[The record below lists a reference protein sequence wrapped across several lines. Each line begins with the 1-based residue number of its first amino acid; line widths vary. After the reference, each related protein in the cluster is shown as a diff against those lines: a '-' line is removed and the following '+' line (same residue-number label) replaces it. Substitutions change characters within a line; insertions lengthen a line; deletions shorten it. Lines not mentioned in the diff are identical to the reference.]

1 MIRFLSKIVSHSSIQ
16 VIGIILEEDVASY
29 ALLLVQKKKTSI
41 TILKKETFTNF
52 EELTSNLDSKIP
64 VILHVEGKGILNKK
78 IDFDNEQDVNWYKN
92 IKLETLSYTSS
103 KNENVTFLSFTR
115 KNLIEEWVAKF
126 SSLQFQILDV
136 YTGSFISSL
145 LSKTIDKK
153 NITTSQL
160 ILHFEDNELVDFS
173 RNENNDN
180 KSYKIG
186 EDVLESCYLPLYASV
201 IHFLIPIDSIEKS
214 KVDGLNIEE
223 YTFKKAFNYLG
234 VFMLAFYLV
243 LLLISYFGINYFSS
257 KNAELNYRNVF
268 SNQAFKKLEDL
279 EKQKSN
285 KLKIL
290 SETGLTSNKFL
301 TFYAYEINKNTLS
314 GIQLSELKVNPLE
327 VETKPSKKVLLLNKV
342 ILISGQAQNEMV
354 FNNWIENL
362 KKMNWI
368 KKFEITS
375 IDTNKKNW
383 MQFQIKILVKDV

>member
-1 MIRFLSKIVSHSSIQ
+1 MIQFLSKIVSHSSIQ
-16 VIGIILEEDVASY
+16 VIGITLEEDVTSY
-29 ALLLVQKKKTSI
+29 ALLLVQKKRSNI
-41 TILKKETFTNF
+41 NILKKETFTDF
-52 EELTSNLDSKIP
+52 EALTATLDSKIP
-64 VILHVEGKGILNKK
+64 VILHLDGKGILNKK

-92 IKLETLSYTSS
+92 IKLDTLSYTSN
-103 KNENVTFLSFTR
+103 KNENITFLSFTR

-126 SSLQFQILDV
+126 TTLQFQVLDV
-136 YTGSFISSL
+136 YIGSFISSL
-145 LSKTIDKK
+145 LASTIDKK
-153 NITTSQL
+153 NITTNQL
-160 ILHFEDNELVDFS
+160 TLHFEETELIDFS
-173 RNENNDN
+173 RNENKD
-180 KSYKIG
+180 KKAYKIG
-186 EDVLESCYLPLYASV
+186 EDVLESSYLPLYASI

-214 KVDGLNIEE
+214 KVEGLNIEE
-223 YTFKKAFNYLG
+223 YTFQKAFNYLG
-234 VFMLAFYLV
+234 VFMLGFYLL
-243 LLLISYFGINYFSS
+243 LLLISYFGINYFST
-257 KNAELNYRNVF
+257 KNAELNYRNVY

-279 EKQKSN
+279 EKQKNN

-327 VETKPSKKVLLLNKV
+327 AETKPTKKVLLLNKV
-342 ILISGQAQNEMV
+342 ILISGQAQNELV

-368 KKFEITS
+368 KKFEIIS

>member
-1 MIRFLSKIVSHSSIQ
+1 MIHFLSKIVSHSSIQ
-16 VIGIILEEDVASY
+16 VIGITLEEDTTSY
-29 ALLLVQKKKTSI
+29 ALLLVQKKRTNI
-41 TILKKETFTNF
+41 TVLKKETFTNF
-52 EELTSNLDSKIP
+52 EELTSVLDSKTP
-64 VILHVEGKGILNKK
+64 VILHIDGKGILNKK
-78 IDFDNEQDVNWYKN
+78 IDFDNEQDVNWFKN
-92 IKLETLSYTSS
+92 IKLDTLSYTSS

-115 KNLIEEWVAKF
+115 KNLIDEWVAKF
-126 SSLQFQILDV
+126 TTLQFQILDV
-136 YTGSFISSL
+136 YVGSFISSL
-145 LSKTIDKK
+145 LASTIDKK

-160 ILHFEDNELVDFS
+160 IIHFEENNLIDFS
-173 RNENNDN
+173 RNENNDK
-180 KSYKIG
+180 KSYKID
-186 EDVLESCYLPLYASV
+186 EDVLESNYLPVYASV
-201 IHFLIPIDSIEKS
+201 IHFFIPIDTIEKS

-223 YTFKKAFNYLG
+223 FTFKKAFNYFG
-234 VFMLAFYLV
+234 IFMLAFYLV

-257 KNAELNYRNVF
+257 KNAELNYRNVY

-279 EKQKSN
+279 EKLKIN

-301 TFYAYEINKNTLS
+301 TYYTYEINKNTLS

-327 VETKPSKKVLLLNKV
+327 AETKPTKKVLLLNKV
-342 ILISGQAQNEMV
+342 ILISGQAKNEMV

-368 KKFEITS
+368 KKFEIIS

>member
-1 MIRFLSKIVSHSSIQ
+1 MIQFLSKIVSHSSIQ
-16 VIGIILEEDVASY
+16 IIGITLEEDVTSY
-29 ALLLVQKKKTSI
+29 ALLLVQKKRNSI
-41 TILKKETFTNF
+41 KVLKKETFTYF
-52 EELTSNLDSKIP
+52 EELTSTLDSKIP
-64 VILHVEGKGILNKK
+64 VILHVDGKGILNKK

-92 IKLETLSYTSS
+92 IKLDTLSYTSS

-115 KNLIEEWVAKF
+115 KNLIDEWVAKF
-126 SSLQFQILDV
+126 TTLQFQILDV
-136 YTGSFISSL
+136 YVGSFISSL
-145 LSKTIDKK
+145 LASTIDKK

-160 ILHFEDNELVDFS
+160 IIHFEENNLIDFS
-173 RNENNDN
+173 RNENND
-180 KSYKIG
+180 KKPYKIG
-186 EDVLESCYLPLYASV
+186 EDVLESNYLPLYASV
-201 IHFLIPIDSIEKS
+201 IHFFIPIDTIEKS

-223 YTFKKAFNYLG
+223 FTFKKAFNYFG
-234 VFMLAFYLV
+234 IFMLAFYLV

-257 KNAELNYRNVF
+257 KNAELNYRNVY

-279 EKQKSN
+279 EKQKNN

-301 TFYAYEINKNTLS
+301 TFYAYEINKNTFS

-327 VETKPSKKVLLLNKV
+327 AETKPTKKILLLNKV

-368 KKFEITS
+368 KKFEIIS

>member
-16 VIGIILEEDVASY
+16 VIGITLEEEVTAY
-29 ALLLVQKKKTSI
+29 TFLLIQKKRTNI
-41 TILKKETFTNF
+41 NIVKKETFTNL
-52 EELTSNLDSKIP
+52 EELTSTLNSKIP
-64 VILHVEGKGILNKK
+64 IILHIDGKGILNKK

-92 IKLETLSYTSS
+92 IKLDTLSYTSS

-115 KNLIEEWVAKF
+115 KNLIDEWVTKF
-126 SSLQFQILDV
+126 TTLQFQVLDV
-136 YTGSFISSL
+136 YVGSFVSSL
-145 LSKTIDKK
+145 LASVIDKK

-160 ILHFEDNELVDFS
+160 IIHFEENNLVYFS
-173 RNENNDN
+173 RNESKDK

-186 EDVLESCYLPLYASV
+186 DDVLESNYLPLYASV
-201 IHFLIPIDSIEKS
+201 IHFLIPIDTIEKS
-214 KVDGLNIEE
+214 KVDCLNIEE
-223 YTFKKAFNYLG
+223 YTFKKAFNYFG
-234 VFMLAFYLV
+234 IFILAFYLV
-243 LLLISYFGINYFSS
+243 LLLISYFGINYFST
-257 KNAELNYRNVF
+257 KNAELNYRNVY

-279 EKQKSN
+279 EKQKDN

-301 TFYAYEINKNTLS
+301 TFYAYEINNNTLS

-327 VETKPSKKVLLLNKV
+327 AETKPTKKVLLLNKV
-342 ILISGQAQNEMV
+342 ILIYGQVQNEMV

>member
-1 MIRFLSKIVSHSSIQ
+1 MIHFLSKIVSHSSIQ
-16 VIGIILEEDVASY
+16 VIGITLEEEVTSY
-29 ALLLVQKKKTSI
+29 ALLLVQKKRNNIKV
-41 TILKKETFTNF
+41 LKKEIFADF
-52 EELTSNLDSKIP
+52 DELTSTLDSKTPI
-64 VILHVEGKGILNKK
+64 ILHLDGKGILNKK
-78 IDFDNEQDVNWYKN
+78 IDFNNEQDVNWYKN
-92 IKLETLSYTSS
+92 IKLDTLSYTSS

-115 KNLIEEWVAKF
+115 KNLIDEWVTKF
-126 SSLQFQILDV
+126 SMLQFQVLDV

-145 LSKTIDKK
+145 LAKTLDKK
-153 NITTSQL
+153 NINTSQV
-160 ILHFEDNELVDFS
+160 ILHFEETELVDFS
-173 RNENNDN
+173 RNENKD
-180 KSYKIG
+180 KKAYKIG
-186 EDVLESCYLPLYASV
+186 EDTLESTYLPLYASV

-214 KVDGLNIEE
+214 KVDDLNIEE
-223 YTFKKAFNYLG
+223 HTFQKAFNYLG
-234 VFMLAFYLV
+234 AFMLGFYLL
-243 LLLISYFGINYFSS
+243 LLLISYFGINYFST
-257 KNAELNYRNVF
+257 KNAELNFRNVY

-279 EKQKSN
+279 EKQKNN

-314 GIQLSELKVNPLE
+314 GIQLSELKINPLE
-327 VETKPSKKVLLLNKV
+327 AETKPTKKVLLLNKV

>member
-16 VIGIILEEDVASY
+16 VIGITLEEDTTSY
-29 ALLLVQKKKTSI
+29 ALLLVQKKRTNI
-41 TILKKETFTNF
+41 TVLKKETFTNF
-52 EELTSNLDSKIP
+52 EELTSVLDSKTP
-64 VILHVEGKGILNKK
+64 VILHIDGKGILNKK
-78 IDFDNEQDVNWYKN
+78 IDFDNEQDVNWFKN
-92 IKLETLSYTSS
+92 IKLDTLSYTSS

-115 KNLIEEWVAKF
+115 KNLIDEWVAKF
-126 SSLQFQILDV
+126 TTLQFQILDA
-136 YTGSFISSL
+136 YIGSFISSL
-145 LSKTIDKK
+145 LASTIDKK

-160 ILHFEDNELVDFS
+160 IIHFEENNLVYFS
-173 RNENNDN
+173 RNESKDK

-186 EDVLESCYLPLYASV
+186 DDVLESNYLPLYASV
-201 IHFLIPIDSIEKS
+201 IHFLIPIDTIEKS

-223 YTFKKAFNYLG
+223 YTFKKAFNYFG
-234 VFMLAFYLV
+234 IFILAFYLV
-243 LLLISYFGINYFSS
+243 LLLISYFGINYFST
-257 KNAELNYRNVF
+257 KNAELNYRNVY

-279 EKQKSN
+279 EKQKDN

-301 TFYAYEINKNTLS
+301 TFYAYEINNNTLS

-327 VETKPSKKVLLLNKV
+327 AETKPTKKVLLLNKV